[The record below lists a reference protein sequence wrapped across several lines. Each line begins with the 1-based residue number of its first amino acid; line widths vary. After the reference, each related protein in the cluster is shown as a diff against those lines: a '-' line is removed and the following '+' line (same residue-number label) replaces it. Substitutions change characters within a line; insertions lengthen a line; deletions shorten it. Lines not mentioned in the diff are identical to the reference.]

1 MKGVRTRREAGESKT
16 QDKGPTRLMH
26 CPVAALP
33 HCRACCGAV
42 RAAGRGEQQDVLR
55 GQRWAR
61 GRAQLHVLRPV
72 TQSASC
78 EVITERGNVFDSV
91 FDSVRFASVGP
102 RYVRR
107 SEANG
112 IDLAKQTASN

>member
-1 MKGVRTRREAGESKT
+1 MKGVRARREAGESKT

-26 CPVAALP
+26 RHVAALP

-55 GQRWAR
+55 GQRRAR

-72 TQSASC
+72 TQSTSC
-78 EVITERGNVFDSV
+78 KVTERGNVFDSV

-112 IDLAKQTASN
+112 IGLAKQTASN